1 MGSKK
6 ARSSAESADPGVD
19 EGGAGESGN
28 SSQSAYEEVCVELA
42 ARFVLNAPPEEL
54 ADDNRLF
61 FLLEQAHWYYMDFS
75 CEQNKKLPQ
84 KSRFDIFGK
93 DLCGV
98 VPSLKDRLKNFQE
111 RFMEF
116 KKYKFGIPTCGA
128 VLLNPTMDKC
138 LMVKGWGKQ
147 SGSLGFP
154 KGKMDAGESEAECA
168 AREVEEEIGVDIRKY
183 IVEEDK
189 IVFFRR
195 RQGQES
201 TAPQVLQK
209 NTLYIIQGISEE
221 TKFLTHTR
229 KEISDIVWN
238 PLWIFELPKSELQK
252 YKSKYGHCFPAL
264 RPIVL
269 WVKKKRKEQNQPQ
282 THELPTPA
290 SPAAGKAAAMS
301 LEDLENELLAG
312 YGEEEDEADE
322 PYEAF
327 SALTDFKFDKSAIM
341 QPFLKS

>member
-6 ARSSAESADPGVD
+6 ARSSAESTDPKGG

-75 CEQNKKLPQ
+75 CEQNKKLPG
-84 KSRFDIFGK
+84 KGRLDVFGK

-138 LMVKGWGKQ
+138 LMVKGWGKE
-147 SGSLGFP
+147 SVSLGFP

-252 YKSKYGHCFPAL
+252 YKGKYGHCFPAL
-264 RPIVL
+264 RPIIL

-282 THELPTPA
+282 THDLPTPA
-290 SPAAGKAAAMS
+290 SPAAGKAAAMT

-312 YGEEEDEADE
+312 YGEEEDEADD

-327 SALTDFKFDKSAIM
+327 SALTDFKFDTSAIM
-341 QPFLKS
+341 RPFLKS